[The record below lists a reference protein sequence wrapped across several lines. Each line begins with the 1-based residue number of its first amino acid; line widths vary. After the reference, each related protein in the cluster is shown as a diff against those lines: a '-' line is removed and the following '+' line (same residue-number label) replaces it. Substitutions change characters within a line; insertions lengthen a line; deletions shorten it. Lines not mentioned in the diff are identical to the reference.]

1 MPAMSAPVK
10 ATVEGFVVALEVV
23 PPDDPDPVCVD
34 PGLVA
39 GEATVRVSTE
49 DVEPV

>member
-10 ATVEGFVVALEVV
+10 ATVEGFVVAPEAV
-23 PPDDPDPVCVD
+23 PAEDPDPED
-34 PGLVA
+34 PGLVT
-39 GEATVRVSTE
+39 GEATVRVSTG